1 MCNVFSLIR
10 KREDMDNKRKTNSY
24 HVVYIW
30 EIVMYIF
37 IHGAV
42 NPVN

>member
-1 MCNVFSLIR
+1 MFNVFSLIR

-24 HVVYIW
+24 VVYIW